1 MTADLPT
8 TRRATL
14 LATADWVE
22 QFYGGGAVAEGIRER
37 AADYP
42 AAEEHIDPVPHD
54 PDLPRD
60 LGAVERGACGAVIP
74 PLGDICQM
82 TPGHRDHVRSGTLFV
97 RLTEKQDEAD
107 QLQGEVDRL
116 RELLG
121 EALNGWRA
129 EVGAVFACRDQG
141 CPDCK
146 TPGHIASARIEEIK
160 REVGLT

>member
-14 LATADWVE
+14 LAAADWVE
-22 QFYGGGAVAEGIRER
+22 EIYGSEVVAEGLRDR
-37 AADYP
+37 AGDYP

-82 TPGHRDHVRSGTLFV
+82 TPGHRDHVRTGTLFV
-97 RLTEKQDEAD
+97 RLTQKQDEAD

-146 TPGHIASARIEEIK
+146 TPDHIASARIAEIK